1 MLTVCITKEQKR
13 KYYEYELYIL
23 ESLVKDDKTK
33 YSEFDDNSYI
43 GNKMRYVKNRLFE
56 LNNNN

>member
-56 LNNNN
+56 LNNN

>member
-1 MLTVCITKEQKR
+1 MCRVIAVANQKR

-56 LNNNN
+56 LNNN